1 VTPRELR
8 RRGELRPRRWLR
20 GYGGFLALGVQEAIA
35 YQVWFWL
42 RVFTAV
48 VAMVVAWYFWRAV
61 YGGHEV
67 LAGLP
72 RDTTLRYVLLAQ
84 VLGGA
89 GVSMVLMRTSVSLR
103 EGRIAH
109 ELLLPVD
116 LQLGQYAFALGQW
129 VSALASRLPLFGVLL
144 AFGVELL
151 GSPAVWLVGT
161 LSFFLGAS
169 AMFFFEWLLACS
181 AFYTTE
187 VWGIGVAAEA
197 VGLFFGGALLP
208 LDFLPPWLRTVAE
221 GLPFQQVV
229 YVPAS
234 LWAGLTPL
242 SEAPRV
248 LAIQLAWVL
257 GLGLVSRL
265 AHARALRVVTVQG
278 G

>member
-1 VTPRELR
+1 MTPRPPR
-8 RRGELRPRRWLR
+8 RRRWLR
-20 GYGGFLALGVQEAIA
+20 GYGGFLSLGVQDAIA

-72 RDTTLRYVLLAQ
+72 RDAALRYVLLAQ

-89 GVSMVLMRTSVSLR
+89 GVSMVLMRTSASLR

-109 ELLLPVD
+109 ELLVPVD

-144 AFGVELL
+144 AFGVELPD
-151 GSPAVWLVGT
+151 SASVWLVGT
-161 LSFFLGAS
+161 LSFLLGAS
-169 AMFFFEWLLACS
+169 AMFFFEWLLAS
-181 AFYTTE
+181 AAFYTTE

-208 LDFLPPWLRTVAE
+208 LDFMPAWLRAIAE
-221 GLPFQQVV
+221 GLPFQQAV
-229 YVPAS
+229 YVPAA

-248 LAIQLAWVL
+248 LATQLAWVL
-257 GLGLVSRL
+257 GLGLLSRL
-265 AHARALRVVTVQG
+265 AHGRALRVVTVQG